1 MLTDHLT
8 EEQIDSIVLEPSMTE
23 HVFEHLFECDACFAA
38 HENTCLLV
46 IALNLERGTTKNMT
60 AKRE

>member
-8 EEQIDSIVLEPSMTE
+8 EEQIDSIVLESSMTE
-23 HVFEHLFECDACFAA
+23 DVFKHLFACDACFVA
-38 HENTCLLV
+38 HENTRLLV
-46 IALNLERGTTKNMT
+46 MALNLERGTTKNMT